1 MVWEGPGQARPLPD
15 RKRNPAISVAGRAL
29 ELSAGA
35 VAIAFASMSPGVP
48 DGEAVVLDVA
58 QLQALL
64 AKTFNVGLD
73 VGRGKEPVALVRLRL
88 AKALIGVAEANA
100 LAAESI
106 AIERGV
112 STEQI
117 AQTEAL
123 ALHAAAFNGMP
134 DPVFHLTARAM
145 AIVCGLATVE
155 PDPRAADNDVLLDAA
170 LQAATGLAQLLRLR
184 GACATAQTA
193 AERDAATAC
202 LLSAEAELTKA
213 AEAVSGLLELAK
225 VSAAAGRTGASDLN

>member
-1 MVWEGPGQARPLPD
+1 M
-15 RKRNPAISVAGRAL
+15 
-29 ELSAGA
+29 
-35 VAIAFASMSPGVP
+35 
-48 DGEAVVLDVA
+48 
-58 QLQALL
+58 QALL

-73 VGRGKEPVALVRLRL
+73 VGRGKEPVALVRLGL

-112 STEQI
+112 GTEQI

-145 AIVCGLATVE
+145 AIVTGLAAVE
-155 PDPRAADNDVLLDAA
+155 PDPRAGDNDVLLDAA
-170 LQAATGLAQLLRLR
+170 LQAATGLAQLLGFR
-184 GACATAQTA
+184 GACATAQSA
-193 AERDAATAC
+193 AEREAATAC
-202 LLSAEAELTKA
+202 LLKRRGRADEGCRGG
-213 AEAVSGLLELAK
+213 VR
-225 VSAAAGRTGASDLN
+225 AAGARQGQRRGRPHRHF

>member
-1 MVWEGPGQARPLPD
+1 
-15 RKRNPAISVAGRAL
+15 
-29 ELSAGA
+29 
-35 VAIAFASMSPGVP
+35 MSPGVP
-48 DGEAVVLDVA
+48 DGQAVVLEVA

-64 AKTFNVGLD
+64 ATTFNVGLD

-106 AIERGV
+106 AIERGIGAA
-112 STEQI
+112 EI

-145 AIVCGLATVE
+145 AIVTSLAAVE
-155 PDPRAADNDVLLDAA
+155 PDPRAPDNDVLLDAA
-170 LQAATGLAQLLRLR
+170 LQAATGLAQLLRFR
-184 GACATAQTA
+184 GACATAESA
-193 AERDAATAC
+193 AEREAATAC
-202 LLSAEAELTKA
+202 LLNAEAELTKA
-213 AEAVSGLLELAK
+213 AKAVSGLLELAK